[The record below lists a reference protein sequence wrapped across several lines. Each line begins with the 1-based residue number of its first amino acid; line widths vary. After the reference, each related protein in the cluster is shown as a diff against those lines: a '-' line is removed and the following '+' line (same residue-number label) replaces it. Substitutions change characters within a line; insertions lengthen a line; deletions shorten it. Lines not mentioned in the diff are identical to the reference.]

1 MATCEWIGN
10 ALAVAQEHTWT
21 FAGTWE
27 ADDVIN
33 VTINGKTISVVAG
46 STTAADVAT
55 AVYTELAAST
65 IPEFREIEWTDDE
78 AGTITGT
85 AVTAG
90 LPFTCTFAT
99 TETGGGGADSQTIN
113 GSASSTGTVVFA
125 ASGPNDVA
133 NTANWSGAALPGN
146 GDTIIIRR
154 GVSLLYGLTAL
165 TSITPAVLKI
175 FSEFWANGSQ
185 IGLAEIRGSGS
196 SAYVEYRST
205 FLEMAGATAADIG
218 LGTNTKGN
226 SLLNIDFKTGTVAL
240 TVHRTPTSNDDARPA
255 LCLAINPG
263 TVSNG
268 NLEVLSGTVGV
279 GFYNETCKVVAK
291 IGYKTN
297 VDSDSVVYFG
307 PNVTHGATFT
317 QSGGIV
323 EINSAT
329 TQIDKTGGTLTIN
342 GTGAHPIVNNFEG
355 ALVYNSTGTLGA
367 TSVEVGSGAVLDFS
381 QDLTAKTLGTTIQAY
396 AGAEIRNPADVV
408 TSFAFKAV
416 GCRLSDITVESQIDK
431 TWTPS

>member
-27 ADDVIN
+27 ATDVIN

-46 STTAADVAT
+46 STTAAYVAT
-55 AVYTELAAST
+55 AVYTELSAST
-65 IPEFREIEWTDDE
+65 IPEFREIEWTDDA
-78 AGTITGT
+78 AGVITGT
-85 AVTAG
+85 ATTAG
-90 LPFTCTFAT
+90 LPFVCTFTT
-99 TETGGGGADSQTIN
+99 TETGGGAADSQTIN
-113 GSASSTGTVVFA
+113 GAATSTGTVVYA

-133 NTANWSGAALPGN
+133 NTANWSGAALPAN

-165 TSITPAVLKI
+165 ASVTPAVLKI

-196 SAYVEYRST
+196 SAYVEYRSK

-268 NLEVLSGTVGV
+268 TLEVLSGTVGV
-279 GFYNETCKVVAK
+279 GFYNESCKCVAK
-291 IGYKTN
+291 VGYKTN
-297 VDSDSVVYFG
+297 VESDSQVYFG

-329 TQIDKTGGTLTIN
+329 TLIDKTGGTLTIN
-342 GTGAHPIVNNFEG
+342 GSGAHPTLNNFG
-355 ALVYNSTGTLGA
+355 GRVVYNSTGTLA
-367 TSVEVGSGAVLDFS
+367 ASAIKVGSGAVLDFS
-381 QDLTAKTLGTTIQAY
+381 QDLTAKTLGSTIQAY
-396 AGAEIRNPADVV
+396 AGAEILDPAGVV
-408 TSFAFKAV
+408 GSFAFKAV
-416 GCRLSDITVESQIDK
+416 GCRLSDVSVDSPIDK

>member
-10 ALAVAQEHTWT
+10 ALAVAQVHTWT

-27 ADDVIN
+27 ATDVIN
-33 VTINGKTISVVAG
+33 ITINGKTISVVAG
-46 STTAADVAT
+46 DTVAATVAT
-55 AVYTELAAST
+55 TVYTALAAST
-65 IPEFREIEWTDDE
+65 IPEFREITWTDD
-78 AGTITGT
+78 AAAVLTGT
-85 AVTAG
+85 GVTAG
-90 LPFTCTFAT
+90 QPFVCTFTT
-99 TETGGGGADSQTIN
+99 TETGGGAADAQTIN
-113 GSASSTGTVVFA
+113 GAASSTGTVTTA

-133 NTANWSGAALPGN
+133 NTANWSGAALPIN
-146 GDTIIIRR
+146 GDTVIIRR

-165 TSITPAVLKI
+165 ASVTPAVLKI
-175 FSEFWANGSQ
+175 FSEFWSNGSR
-185 IGLAEIRGSGS
+185 IGLAEIHGSGT
-196 SAYVEYRST
+196 SAYVEYRSR
-205 FLEMAGATAADIG
+205 FFELLGATAADLG

-240 TVHRTPTSNDDARPA
+240 TVHRTPTSVDDARPA

-263 TVSNG
+263 TVANG
-268 NLEVLSGTVGV
+268 TLEVLSGSVGV
-279 GFYNETCKVVAK
+279 GFYNETCKVVPK
-291 IGYKTN
+291 IGYRTN
-297 VDSDSVVYFG
+297 KESDSQVYFG

-355 ALVYNSTGTLGA
+355 AIVYNSTGTIGA
-367 TSVEVGSGAVLDFS
+367 TSVEIGGEASLDFS
-381 QDLTAKTLGTTIQAY
+381 QDLTAKTLGSAIQAY
-396 AGAEIRNPADVV
+396 AGATIIVPADVV

-416 GCRLSDITVESQIDK
+416 GCRLSDIKIESQFDK
-431 TWTPS
+431 IWTPT

>member
-1 MATCEWIGN
+1 MATCEWVGN
-10 ALAVAQEHTWT
+10 ALAVAQVHTWT

-27 ADDVIN
+27 ATDVIN

-46 STTAADVAT
+46 STVAATVAT
-55 AVYTELAAST
+55 TVYTEIAAST
-65 IPEFREIEWTDDE
+65 IPEFREITWTDD
-78 AGTITGT
+78 AAAVITGT
-85 AVTAG
+85 AATAG
-90 LPFTCTFAT
+90 LPFVCTFTT
-99 TETGGGGADSQTIN
+99 TETGGGAADAQTIN
-113 GSASSTGTVVFA
+113 GSASSTGTVVYA

-133 NTANWSGAALPGN
+133 NTANWSGAALPVD

-154 GVSLLYGLTAL
+154 GVSLLYGLTTLA
-165 TSITPAVLKI
+165 SVTPAVLKI
-175 FSEFWANGSQ
+175 FSEFWANGSR
-185 IGLAEIRGSGS
+185 IGLPEIHGTGA

-205 FLEMAGATAADIG
+205 FLEIDGATVAEIG
-218 LGTNTKGN
+218 LGSNTSGN

-240 TVHRTPTSNDDARPA
+240 TVHRTPSSIDSARPP

-268 NLEVLSGTVGV
+268 TLEVLSGNVGL

-291 IGYKTN
+291 VGYRTN
-297 VDSDSVVYFG
+297 KASDSTVYFG

-317 QSGGIV
+317 QSGGVV

-329 TQIDKTGGTLTIN
+329 TLIEKTGGTLTIN
-342 GTGAHPIVNNFEG
+342 GTGAHPTLNNYEG
-355 ALVYNSTGTLGA
+355 AVVYNSTGTLGA
-367 TSVEVGSGAVLDFS
+367 TLVKLGAEASLDFG
-381 QDLTAKTLGTTIQAY
+381 QDLSTKTLGSTIQAY
-396 AGAEIRNPADVV
+396 AGAEINVPADVV

-416 GCRLSDITVESQIDK
+416 GCRLEDIKVASQFDK

>member
-1 MATCEWIGN
+1 MATCEWVGN
-10 ALAVAQEHTWT
+10 ALAVAQVHTWT

-27 ADDVIN
+27 ATDVIN

-46 STTAADVAT
+46 STVAATVAT
-55 AVYTELAAST
+55 TVYTALAAST
-65 IPEFREIEWTDDE
+65 IPEFREITWSDDA
-78 AGTITGT
+78 AGVITGT
-85 AVTAG
+85 GVTAG
-90 LPFTCTFAT
+90 QPFVCTIAT
-99 TETGGGGADSQTIN
+99 TETGGGGADAQTIN
-113 GSASSTGTVVFA
+113 GGASSTGTVVTA

-133 NTANWSGAALPGN
+133 NTANWSGAALPIN

-154 GVSLLYGLTAL
+154 GVSLLYGLATLAGV
-165 TSITPAVLKI
+165 TPAVLKI
-175 FSEFWANGSQ
+175 FSEFWSNGSR
-185 IGLAEIRGSGS
+185 IGLAEIHGSGT
-196 SAYVEYRST
+196 SAYVEYRSR
-205 FLEMAGATAADIG
+205 FFELLGATAADLG

-240 TVHRTPTSNDDARPA
+240 TVHRTPTSVDDARPA

-263 TVSNG
+263 TVANG
-268 NLEVLSGTVGV
+268 TLEVLSGSVGV
-279 GFYNETCKVVAK
+279 GFYNETCKVVPK
-291 IGYKTN
+291 IGYRTN
-297 VDSDSVVYFG
+297 KESDSQVYFG

-355 ALVYNSTGTLGA
+355 AIVYNSTGTIGA
-367 TSVEVGSGAVLDFS
+367 TSVEIGGEASLDFS
-381 QDLTAKTLGTTIQAY
+381 QDLTAKTLGSAIQAY
-396 AGAEIRNPADVV
+396 AGATIIVPADVV

-416 GCRLSDITVESQIDK
+416 GCRLSDIKIESQFDK
-431 TWTPS
+431 TWTPT